1 MEVANVVEIQST
13 PKSSK
18 ATNVSPEEFSKVLSE
33 TIDLEETLIVTDEKD
48 EEKPNQLLE
57 MMMGYLSLNVQ
68 NENPN
73 ELAVIQDTLV
83 EHLNFVGGEMED
95 TIVVQ
100 SNFVDAEIKDTM
112 VSQSNFSD
120 TENLVKEI
128 MDREFQVN
136 GESSVN
142 KAPNNTIATEE
153 LSKGFLQGIEKFE
166 NTDQSNLNFTNM
178 LPGLAEESLLVESDA
193 KEISSDLD
201 LKAFE
206 LGQRVVQADNIT
218 MAKNTEKVVQRDTIL
233 EDVEKPDNIVQHIK
247 GIENAVETKEN
258 SSEFLNK
265 TFEIE
270 KNSNSLEGKTN
281 DKIEITEGEGYL
293 NSIDNPHLKATNS
306 INKPTVEISDVKLSN
321 GNTQKVNDTIIQLVE
336 TTKEGDTS
344 LLKVKLYP
352 ENFGTVDVSVKM
364 EKGKLTANILVDNDQ
379 IKGIFNK
386 SINELSESLLKQNI
400 QVEKIN
406 IDLKLDTNPSTMN
419 QSFNNGQQEGFNKNQ
434 SNMRNRSLGHYY
446 QNTEPL
452 VPAEADIYDTGK

>member
-1 MEVANVVEIQST
+1 
-13 PKSSK
+13 
-18 ATNVSPEEFSKVLSE
+18 
-33 TIDLEETLIVTDEKD
+33 
-48 EEKPNQLLE
+48 
-57 MMMGYLSLNVQ
+57 
-68 NENPN
+68 
-73 ELAVIQDTLV
+73 
-83 EHLNFVGGEMED
+83 
-95 TIVVQ
+95 
-100 SNFVDAEIKDTM
+100 
-112 VSQSNFSD
+112 
-120 TENLVKEI
+120 

-379 IKGIFNK
+379 IKGMFTK
-386 SINELSESLLKQNI
+386 SINELNESFLKQNI
-400 QVEKIN
+400 QIEKIN
-406 IDLKLDTNPSTMN
+406 IDLKLDANPNSMN
-419 QSFNNGQQEGFNKNQ
+419 QSFDNGQQEGFNKNQ

-452 VPAEADIYDTGK
+452 VPAEADIYDTGKLSILA